1 MGRIACRWIMLNL
14 NVYLS
19 FNVLGCSIL
28 GARNASASLIVK
40 RGPVSLA
47 GVVLELRSRNR
58 MPSLKMKSK
67 VSIGCCLTE
76 KKDLH
81 VCPKSKVISKQP
93 CYKIVFPDQ
102 VAEIDST
109 ILNWQDVS
117 SRTLVSPKVVAS
129 DEPINRKE
137 FRNNENSESQQQ
149 QLFSHDSSAVG
160 KMEST
165 NTCTADIERIV
176 SPASEPIDI
185 YFQHHTQGDAGR
197 IGDTDMPG
205 VSADKSDER
214 RSICGYETCDVSD
227 FFISDMIMA
236 SLPFGDFFDDDNFDI
251 INYISDYKSHEP
263 TLFDVPD
270 HNMVLP
276 ALEDDV
282 NFGSTKD
289 SISCEEPMMVK
300 ENASLY
306 SALCQTKR
314 NFNQDSDVKNDSD
327 KMECFDPQLFI
338 KNFTELSDLESNDL
352 FTQIPKQTRRRK
364 SVTLVLDLDETLVHS
379 TLEHCDDADFTFN
392 VFYNMK
398 ENTVYVRQ
406 RPNLQT
412 FLETVSEMF
421 EVIIFTAS
429 QSIYAKQLLDIL
441 DPDGRLI
448 SRRVYRESCIFSHGN
463 YIKDLTVLGRI
474 GDTDMPGVSADK
486 SDERRSICGYETCDV
501 SDFFISDMIMASL
514 PFGDFFDDDNF
525 DIINYISDY
534 KSHEPT
540 LFDVPDHN
548 MVLPALEDDVNF
560 GSTKDSISCE
570 EPMMVKENA
579 SLYSALC
586 QTKRN
591 FNQDSDV
598 KNDSDKMECFDP
610 QLFIKNFTELSD
622 LESNDLFT
630 QIPKQTRRRK
640 SVTLVLDLDETLV
653 HSTLEHCDDADFTFN
668 VFYNMKENTVYV
680 RQRPNLQTFLETV
693 SEMFEVIIFTAS
705 QSIYAKQLLDI
716 LDPDGRLISRRVYR
730 ESCIF
735 SHGNYIKDLTV
746 LGVDLTKVAI
756 IDNSPQVFQLQVN
769 NGIPIKSWYDDPLDC
784 ALMSLLPFLEILAD
798 SDDVRP
804 IIAQR
809 FGNKD

>member
-1 MGRIACRWIMLNL
+1 
-14 NVYLS
+14 
-19 FNVLGCSIL
+19 
-28 GARNASASLIVK
+28 
-40 RGPVSLA
+40 
-47 GVVLELRSRNR
+47 

-463 YIKDLTVLGRI
+463 YIKDLTVLG
-474 GDTDMPGVSADK
+474 
-486 SDERRSICGYETCDV
+486 
-501 SDFFISDMIMASL
+501 
-514 PFGDFFDDDNF
+514 
-525 DIINYISDY
+525 
-534 KSHEPT
+534 
-540 LFDVPDHN
+540 
-548 MVLPALEDDVNF
+548 
-560 GSTKDSISCE
+560 
-570 EPMMVKENA
+570 
-579 SLYSALC
+579 
-586 QTKRN
+586 
-591 FNQDSDV
+591 
-598 KNDSDKMECFDP
+598 
-610 QLFIKNFTELSD
+610 
-622 LESNDLFT
+622 
-630 QIPKQTRRRK
+630 
-640 SVTLVLDLDETLV
+640 
-653 HSTLEHCDDADFTFN
+653 
-668 VFYNMKENTVYV
+668 
-680 RQRPNLQTFLETV
+680 
-693 SEMFEVIIFTAS
+693 
-705 QSIYAKQLLDI
+705 
-716 LDPDGRLISRRVYR
+716 
-730 ESCIF
+730 
-735 SHGNYIKDLTV
+735 
-746 LGVDLTKVAI
+746 VDLTKVAI